1 MTDQGVYA
9 ALNRD
14 KAAIKEGVRAHWEA
28 EPCESRAGRGASTR
42 EGFFRAIDA
51 YRYEKSPF
59 IGGFAKFEQSRGQKV
74 LEVGL
79 GSGSDFVRF
88 ARNGALLWGV
98 DLTEASV
105 KLINERLAMD
115 GLKADVR
122 VGDVEALDFGDEF
135 FDIVYSYGAINLTP
149 DTPAAVHELYRVLKR
164 GGVAR
169 IMIFHVGGLAWYY
182 QWILF
187 GLLKGHPGRSLREIA
202 FYHNESIGTKLYS
215 RSEARELFAPFR
227 SVSIHTVVDS
237 GDTLDIQLSDRYR
250 KVWLIRNIQKFAPVL
265 RAARPCIPSR
275 FGSTMLIEAVK

>member
-9 ALNRD
+9 VLNRD
-14 KAAIKEGVRAHWEA
+14 KAQIKKAVRAYWEA
-28 EPCESRAGRGASTR
+28 EPCESRSGRGAPTR

-59 IGGFAKFEQSRGQKV
+59 VEGFAKFEQSRGQKV

-115 GLKADVR
+115 GLTADVR

-135 FDIVYSYGAINLTP
+135 FDIVYSYGVIHLTP
-149 DTPAAVHELYRVLKR
+149 DTPAAVRELYRVLKK

-169 IMIFHVGGLAWYY
+169 IMIYNVGGLMWYY

-187 GLLKGHPGRSLREIA
+187 GLLKGRPGRSLRETA

-215 RSEARELFAPFR
+215 RLEAQELFAPFR
-227 SVSIHTVVDS
+227 SVNIQTVVDS
-237 GDTLDIQLSDRYR
+237 GDMLDIQLSDRYR
-250 KVWLIRNIQKFAPVL
+250 KVWLIRNIQKLAPML
-265 RAARPCIPSR
+265 RAVRPYIPSR

>member
-1 MTDQGVYA
+1 MADQGVYA
-9 ALNRD
+9 ALNRE
-14 KAAIKEGVRAHWEA
+14 KAAIKEAVRAHWEA
-28 EPCESRAGRGASTR
+28 EPCESRAGKGASTR
-42 EGFFRAIDA
+42 EAFFRAIDA

-59 IGGFAKFEQSRGQKV
+59 VAGFAKFEQSRGQKV

-98 DLTEASV
+98 DPTEASV
-105 KLINERLAMD
+105 NLINDRLAAES
-115 GLKADVR
+115 LKAVVR

-135 FDIVYSYGAINLTP
+135 FDIVYSYGVIHHTP
-149 DTPAAVHELYRVLKR
+149 DTPAAVRELYRVLKK

-169 IMIFHVGGLAWYY
+169 IMIYHVGGLTWYY

-187 GLLKGHPGRSLREIA
+187 GLLKRQPRRSLREIA

-227 SVSIHTVVDS
+227 SVSIPEARARAQGGAALPSIALRNHDADRGGKVAP
-237 GDTLDIQLSDRYR
+237 LSATA
-250 KVWLIRNIQKFAPVL
+250 L
-265 RAARPCIPSR
+265 
-275 FGSTMLIEAVK
+275 